1 MKILKVLMQ
10 KSEEEKGHQLLQK
23 YIQKNNLLLSLRQKN
38 LKMKITIIHL
48 KNHQKNRIKIIKINK
63 TPTKKKDNY
72 KVILKMKI
80 LKIKIENKLKIKI
93 DLMNKVKKMEIKEE
107 GVHKINIEEIDMYIG
122 KEEADLEVTQMTDTT
137 TEKII
142 IIQGIN
148 SLIIQEIINITDT
161 KEIEVAVQVNHRR
174 KITEIKSNP
183 EIYIIETDD
192 EHINIIFN

>member
-10 KSEEEKGHQLLQK
+10 KSEEEKCHQLLQK
-23 YIQKNNLLLSLRQKN
+23 DIQKNNLLLSLRQKN

-63 TPTKKKDNY
+63 TPTKKRDNY

-161 KEIEVAVQVNHRR
+161 KEIEVTVQVNHRR

-183 EIYIIETDD
+183 ETHIIERDD